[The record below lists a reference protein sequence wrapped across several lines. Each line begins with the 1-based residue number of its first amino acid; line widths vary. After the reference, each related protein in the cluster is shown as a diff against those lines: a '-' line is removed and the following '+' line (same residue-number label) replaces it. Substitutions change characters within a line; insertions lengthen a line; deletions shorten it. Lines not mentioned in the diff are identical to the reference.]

1 MLQTR
6 IPNPREIEPSSTELL
21 SLQQTVSSAFA
32 LFGRQYPL
40 MIFTL
45 LLCVSLASVYLLTL
59 PKRYTS
65 TADMIID
72 SRRMQGLQTQQG
84 ASGSDASIDSGMV
97 DSQVEILKSETIAMA
112 VIKDLRLTDETEFT
126 GSDGG
131 LLASIAGL
139 VSFGTSSDSAKSD
152 YRLLRTALGRFQSQ
166 LTIRRLGLS
175 YVIEI
180 SYQSL
185 SPDRAAQIANAVAEA
200 YIVDSLE
207 SKYQASRRAAVW
219 LQDRMKELRA
229 QASTAERAV
238 ADYKAKNNIVDAGG
252 RLLTEQQLA
261 EINSSLTIARS
272 QRAEAKARLERIT
285 AILKSDD
292 NDRNVILND
301 LGTVTDTMQNP
312 VIVKLRQTYLDY
324 AAKESDWSTRY
335 GPAHLAVVNLRNQMR
350 EIRRSIT
357 DELRRTAEGYKSDY
371 EIAKA
376 REEAGQK
383 SLNDTIALSNDTSQA
398 QIVLKDLES
407 NAQSAR
413 ALADNFL
420 QLYMVSVQQQSFPI
434 TEARVITQASVP
446 LSKSSPKTL
455 LSLLA
460 AIAGGS
466 ILAALAG
473 ILRDMMDRV
482 FRTVPQVEQLLHVSC
497 LASIP
502 VVEVDKA
509 VDKALGTGSDI
520 ALQTRTEKMTGHW
533 PFGKRATQ
541 SQESTPGRSALTLPF
556 KKAELGLN
564 HPQAHSDR
572 LLSAKD
578 TIARVVINSPFSR
591 FAEGIRSIKLA
602 TELNDFGSSN
612 KVTGI
617 TSALPNEG
625 KSTISEALAQVAAQS
640 GSRTILVDG
649 DIRNPS
655 LTARLTPDAQRG
667 LIDIVLGKADLKDVV
682 WVDPQ
687 TNLHFLPCVVA
698 SRFSNSGDVLASPQ
712 MEKLFK
718 QLREHYDRIILDL
731 SPLAPVIDVRATG
744 ALVDSYILVI
754 EWAKAKIDIVERVL
768 NETPVVRERLLGA
781 VLNKV
786 NIAAMNRYDSYHG
799 GYYHN
804 KYYKRYGYVD

>member
-6 IPNPREIEPSSTELL
+6 IPNPRQIEPSGSEFM

-45 LLCVSLASVYLLTL
+45 LLCVSLASVYLLSL
-59 PKRYTS
+59 PKRYSS
-65 TADMIID
+65 TAEMIID

-84 ASGSDASIDSGMV
+84 ASGNEASIDSGMV
-97 DSQVEILKSETIAMA
+97 DSQVEILKSETIAQA
-112 VIKDLRLTDETEFT
+112 VIKDLKLTDDPEFT
-126 GSDGG
+126 GPDGG
-131 LLASIAGL
+131 LLASILGRL
-139 VSFGTSSDSAKSD
+139 LSFGQSSDSTKSD
-152 YRLLRTALGRFQSQ
+152 YRLLRSALGRFESQ
-166 LTIRRLGLS
+166 LTVRRLGLS

-200 YIVDSLE
+200 YIADSLE

-229 QASTAERAV
+229 QASAAERAV

-272 QRAEAKARLERIT
+272 QRAEAQAKLERIT

-324 AAKESDWSTRY
+324 AAKESDWSARY
-335 GPAHLAVVNLRNQMR
+335 GATHLAVVNLRNQMR

-357 DELRRTAEGYKSDY
+357 DELRRIAEGYKSDF

-376 REEAGQK
+376 REEASQK

-446 LSKSSPKTL
+446 LSKSSPKIL
-455 LSLLA
+455 MSLLA
-460 AIAGGS
+460 AIVGGS

-473 ILRDMMDRV
+473 IFRDMMDRV

-502 VVEVDKA
+502 VVEVDKDA
-509 VDKALGTGSDI
+509 VSDI
-520 ALQTRTEKMTGHW
+520 ALQTPTEPITGRW
-533 PFGKRATQ
+533 PFAKRAPQ
-541 SQESTPGRSALTLPF
+541 ARKPTPGRSALTLPF
-556 KKAELGLN
+556 KKTELGLN
-564 HPQAHSDR
+564 YPQAHSDR
-572 LLSAKD
+572 LLSAND
-578 TIARVVINSPFSR
+578 SIARVVINSPFSR
-591 FAEGIRSIKLA
+591 FAEAVRSIKLA

-655 LTARLTPDAQRG
+655 LTARLAPDAQRG
-667 LIDIVLGKADLKDVV
+667 LIDIVLGKTDLKDVV

-698 SRFSNSGDVLASPQ
+698 SRFSNSGDVLGSPQ
-712 MEKLFK
+712 MEKLFR

-731 SPLAPVIDVRATG
+731 SPLAPVIDVRTTG
-744 ALVDSYILVI
+744 PLVDSYILVI
-754 EWAKAKIDIVERVL
+754 EWAKARIDIVERVL
-768 NETPVVRERLLGA
+768 DETPVVRERLLGA

-786 NIAAMNRYDSYHG
+786 NMTVMNRYDSHHR

-804 KYYKRYGYVD
+804 SYYKRYGYVD

>member
-1 MLQTR
+1 MVEPMLQTR
-6 IPNPREIEPSSTELL
+6 ISNPREIEPSGSEFM

-45 LLCVSLASVYLLTL
+45 LLCVGLASVYLLTL

-65 TADMIID
+65 TAEMIID

-84 ASGSDASIDSGMV
+84 ASGNDAPIDSGMV
-97 DSQVEILKSETIAMA
+97 DSQVEILKSETIAQA
-112 VIKDLRLTDETEFT
+112 VIKDLRLTDDAEFN
-126 GSDGG
+126 GSEGG
-131 LLASIAGL
+131 ILSSIAGL
-139 VSFGTSSDSAKSD
+139 LSFGQSSDSTKSD
-152 YRLLRTALGRFQSQ
+152 YRLLRSALGRFQSQ

-229 QASTAERAV
+229 QASAAERAV

-272 QRAEAKARLERIT
+272 QRAEAQAKLERIT
-285 AILKSDD
+285 SILKSDD

-335 GPAHLAVVNLRNQMR
+335 GATHLAVVNLRNQMR

-357 DELRRTAEGYKSDY
+357 DELRRIAEGYKSDF

-376 REEAGQK
+376 REDASQK

-466 ILAALAG
+466 VLAALAG

-482 FRTVPQVEQLLHVSC
+482 FRTIPQVEQQLHVNC

-502 VVEVDKA
+502 VVEADQGA
-509 VDKALGTGSDI
+509 GSDI
-520 ALQTRTEKMTGHW
+520 ALQTPTEAITGRW
-533 PFGKRATQ
+533 PFAKRA
-541 SQESTPGRSALTLPF
+541 SQARKPPPGRSALTLPF
-556 KKAELGLN
+556 KKTELGLN
-564 HPQAHSDR
+564 HPQAHNDR
-572 LLSAKD
+572 LLSAND
-578 TIARVVINSPFSR
+578 SIARVVINSPFSR

-612 KVTGI
+612 KVIGI

-667 LIDIVLGKADLKDVV
+667 LIDLVLGRADLKDVV

-698 SRFSNSGDVLASPQ
+698 SRFSNSGDVLGSPQ
-712 MEKLFK
+712 MEKLFR
-718 QLREHYDRIILDL
+718 QLREHYDRVILDL
-731 SPLAPVIDVRATG
+731 SPLAPVIDVRTTG
-744 ALVDSYILVI
+744 PLVDSYILVI
-754 EWAKAKIDIVERVL
+754 EWAKARIDIVERTL

-786 NIAAMNRYDSYHG
+786 NMTVMNRYDSHHR

-804 KYYKRYGYVD
+804 SYYKRYGYVD